1 MTADEARDL
10 VLEHVLN
17 KVSCTLQIKGI
28 NSGPAPELRGVFMAA
43 GYNGANALDRIGY
56 CVQIR
61 RTKGCLGSACVWLR
75 TADGKL
81 RIHQNNSYTRISAE
95 DEALIRPFFA
105 DLPEDEKYQEGFHI
119 EGVPDSLETNFIVE
133 RDRTPD

>member
-17 KVSCTLQIKGI
+17 KLSGVLPIEGI
-28 NSGPAPELRGVFMAA
+28 NSGPAPELQGVFMAA

-61 RTKGCLGSACVWLR
+61 RTRGRPGSASVWLR

-81 RIHQNNSYTRISAE
+81 RIHSNNRYTRIAAE
-95 DEALIRPFFA
+95 DEALIRSFFV
-105 DLPEDEKYQEGFHI
+105 DLPEDEKYEEGFHI
-119 EGVPDSLETNFIVE
+119 EGVPDSLETDFIVE
-133 RDRTPD
+133 RDRTP